1 MRYKKVFGSTFTEA
15 CLNVSTIPWKIVKDS
30 FSIISAIGKIINA
43 KTEVASVLKI
53 FDRDDHSSARE
64 DLSAFNGLPTC
75 QFKIWNPGGWLS
87 SNNNK

>member
-1 MRYKKVFGSTFTEA
+1 MQTATHKNVDIRSISVFFDEILS
-15 CLNVSTIPWKIVKDS
+15 SSIKDS

>member
-1 MRYKKVFGSTFTEA
+1 MNPERFVNIRYKKVFGATFTEA
-15 CLNVSTIPWKIVKDS
+15 CLNVS
-30 FSIISAIGKIINA
+30 AIGKIINA
-43 KTEVASVLKI
+43 KIEVASVLKT

>member
-1 MRYKKVFGSTFTEA
+1 MQTATFKYVDIRINSVFFDEILPS
-15 CLNVSTIPWKIVKDS
+15 SIKDS
-30 FSIISAIGKIINA
+30 FSISEIGKIINA

-64 DLSAFNGLPTC
+64 LWQCPEFKGKC
-75 QFKIWNPGGWLS
+75 QFKVWNPGGWLS